1 MRPSEAVMNKLYQN
15 IGKLF
20 YAIAAADNSVRKQET
35 EQLKNIIRAEWLQ
48 LDDATDSFGTDAAF
62 QIEIVF
68 DFLLD
73 KQPSSEESFS
83 RFKAFLKEHQH
94 LFTTTYKAMILKT
107 AEAIAGSFYG
117 TNDAENA
124 LMTELRTLLK

>member
-1 MRPSEAVMNKLYQN
+1 MKPSEALMNKLYQN

-20 YAIAAADNSVRKQET
+20 YALAAADNSVRKQET

-48 LDDATDSFGTDAAF
+48 LDDATDAFGTDSAY

-68 DFLLD
+68 DFLLE

-83 RFKAFLKEHQH
+83 RFKGFFNEHKY
-94 LFTTTYKAMILKT
+94 LFTTPYKSMILKT
-107 AEAIAGSFYG
+107 ATAIADSFHG
-117 TNDAENA
+117 TNEAENS
-124 LMTELRTLLK
+124 MIKELRKLFN